1 MLTNILDFSFKA
13 ALLVHVILIAIAI
26 WHIWKGKDVI
36 DRLIGVDLVGIL
48 FLAVLVLLALIFSDV
63 LYIDV
68 ALALAALGFISLVA
82 LAKYV
87 ADEQMF

>member
-1 MLTNILDFSFKA
+1 MLTTILDFTFKA
-13 ALLVHVILIAIAI
+13 SLLVHVVLIAIAV
-26 WHIWKGKDVI
+26 WRIWKGKDVI
-36 DRLIGVDLVGIL
+36 DRLISVDLVGTL
-48 FLAVLVLLALIFSDV
+48 FLAVLVLLALIFSEA

-68 ALALAALGFISLVA
+68 ALALAALGFVSLVA